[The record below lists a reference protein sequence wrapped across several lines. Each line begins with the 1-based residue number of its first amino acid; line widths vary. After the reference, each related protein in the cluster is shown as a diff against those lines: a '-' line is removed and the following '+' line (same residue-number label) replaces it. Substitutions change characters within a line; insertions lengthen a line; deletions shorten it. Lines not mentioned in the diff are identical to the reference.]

1 MIFENL
7 NLMQSLER
15 VGLYFLERRSKP
27 MKEAAKYVASG
38 LIGIAWAVLFYV
50 AYIKG

>member
-1 MIFENL
+1 MISDIL
-7 NLMQSLER
+7 NLVQSLER
-15 VGLYFLERRSKP
+15 VDFYFLERRSKP
-27 MKEAAKYVASG
+27 MREAAKYVASG